1 MNKTQIQTMLAP
13 VIGAIATWLATR
25 YPLLDH
31 DTWNMLVSSTV
42 FAGVAAFI
50 GVVTRKSNLADS
62 ISGNGTTVI
71 TDKKIADALPANPN
85 VVSNTEI
92 KAVTK

>member
-1 MNKTQIQTMLAP
+1 MNKTQIQTMLTP
-13 VIGAIATWLATR
+13 VVGAIATWLATR
-25 YPLLDH
+25 YPLLDPP
-31 DTWNMLVSSTV
+31 TWNALVSSVV
-42 FAGVAAFI
+42 FAAMAAFV
-50 GVVTRKSNLADS
+50 GVITRKSSLADS

-85 VVSNTEI
+85 VVSNTEV